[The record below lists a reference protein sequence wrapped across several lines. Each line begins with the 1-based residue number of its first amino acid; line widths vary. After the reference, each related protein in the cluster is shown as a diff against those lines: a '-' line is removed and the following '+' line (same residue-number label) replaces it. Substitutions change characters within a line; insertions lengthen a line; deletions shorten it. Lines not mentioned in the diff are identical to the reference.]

1 MSSFTIRVYG
11 ICIMNNSVLVTDEFI
26 YGQYITKFPGGGIQ
40 FGEGT
45 VDCLKREMMEEANQ
59 EVEVLEHLYTTDFFQ
74 PSTFDPTKQVVSI
87 YYRFRFTT
95 PLLFQIKEKPFDFDT
110 LVDRA
115 QTFRWIN
122 LNTLKKE
129 NMTLPIDQKVAELLG
144 SGSRQQQ

>member
-11 ICIMNNSVLVTDEFI
+11 ICIENNNVLLTDEFI
-26 YGQYITKFPGGGIQ
+26 YGQYITKFPGGGLQ

-45 VDCLKREMMEEANQ
+45 RDCLKREMMEETNQ

-74 PSTFDPTKQVVSI
+74 PSAFDPSKQVISI
-87 YYRFRFTT
+87 YYGFRFTS
-95 PLLFQIKEKPFDFDT
+95 PIRFQLKEKPFDFDK
-110 LVDRA
+110 LINRA

-129 NMTLPIDQKVAELLG
+129 DMTLPIDQKVAELINSAG
-144 SGSRQQQ
+144 G